1 MPMIWKL
8 RLDQLLFRKLY
19 KAQKQFQAL
28 SKGQSG
34 WRMKQ
39 KDPAIKDLFSNLL
52 QARDPITLSAL
63 TEEELIAEAG
73 VLIVAGS
80 DTVAT
85 ALTATLFYCLH
96 YPQILCRLQ
105 NEIRSGFADVDEIR
119 SSQRLDSCLYL
130 RACINEAMRLSP
142 PVGALLPR
150 EILAGGLTVDDH
162 HFPQGVNIGVPHYTL
177 HHNELHYPDPFV
189 FKPERWIVSSDP
201 NCEKSSEAA
210 VATAQSAFCAFS
222 VGRFGCVGKTLAY
235 AEMSVI
241 LARIFWLYDMRL
253 RGSIGEGH
261 TSLGKG
267 RERANE
273 FQTWDGFTSTHEGPM
288 VEFKRRS

>member
-1 MPMIWKL
+1 MILKL

-52 QARDPITLSAL
+52 EARDPITLSAL

-105 NEIRSGFADVDEIR
+105 NEIRSVFADVDEIR

-130 RACINEAMRLSP
+130 RACINETMRLSP

-162 HFPQGVNIGVPHYTL
+162 HFPQGVNVFRITLFTTTSFTTQILSCSNQNVGSLALIRIARNLLKRPSLPHNPHFAGCDGCL
-177 HHNELHYPDPFV
+177 Q
-189 FKPERWIVSSDP
+189 
-201 NCEKSSEAA
+201 
-210 VATAQSAFCAFS
+210 TAYRALVQNRGTPSH
-222 VGRFGCVGKTLAY
+222 VKK
-235 AEMSVI
+235 AEFRPISQ
-241 LARIFWLYDMRL
+241 Y
-253 RGSIGEGH
+253 
-261 TSLGKG
+261 
-267 RERANE
+267 
-273 FQTWDGFTSTHEGPM
+273 
-288 VEFKRRS
+288 